1 MFTIDEFHDLLR
13 LLREHPDWRDELR
26 RQVLADEM
34 LNLPKAMQTLA
45 EDMVQLT
52 ERVDLLTKN
61 MVQLTE
67 RVDQLT
73 AQVVQLTE
81 RVDQLTAQVVQ
92 LTERVDQLTAQVV
105 QLTERVDQLAESH
118 VKVSQDVDWLKGSM
132 LELRYKNRAPAYF
145 SKIIRRTHVLSHDE
159 MNDLIDEA
167 ESAER
172 ISAEDANDLLEADLV
187 VRGRRRVDGRDVFL
201 VVEVS
206 WGIGVSDV
214 TRAVRRAR
222 VLGRTGRTVL
232 PVVAGSWVTPDA
244 LAPALDMGVWQVT
257 NGHTVTP
264 AAAA

>member
-34 LNLPKAMQTLA
+34 LDLPKAMQK
-45 EDMVQLT
+45 LT
-52 ERVDLLTKN
+52 ERVDQLTER
-61 MVQLTE
+61 MDQLTE
-67 RVDQLT
+67 RVDQL
-73 AQVVQLTE
+73 AGRMNQLAG
-81 RVDQLTAQVVQ
+81 RM
-92 LTERVDQLTAQVV
+92 
-105 QLTERVDQLAESH
+105 DQLAESH

-159 MNDLIDEA
+159 MNELIDEA

-172 ISAEDANDLLEADLV
+172 ISAKDADDLLEADLV
-187 VRGRRRVDGRDVFL
+187 VRGRRRADGRDVFL

-214 TRAVRRAR
+214 TRAVRRAS
-222 VLGRTGRTVL
+222 VLGRTGRTAL
-232 PVVAGSWVTPDA
+232 PVVAGSWMTPDA
-244 LAPALDMGVWQVT
+244 LAPARDMGVWQVT

-264 AAAA
+264 AAA

>member
-61 MVQLTE
+61 M
-67 RVDQLT
+67 
-73 AQVVQLTE
+73 
-81 RVDQLTAQVVQ
+81 VQ

-232 PVVAGSWVTPDA
+232 PVVAGSWMTPDA

>member
-34 LNLPKAMQTLA
+34 LNLPKATQTLTEHVDQFA
-45 EDMVQLT
+45 ERMVQLT
-52 ERVDLLTKN
+52 ERVDQLAER

-73 AQVVQLTE
+73 
-81 RVDQLTAQVVQ
+81 
-92 LTERVDQLTAQVV
+92 
-105 QLTERVDQLAESH
+105 ERVDQLAGRMDQLAGRMDQLAGRMDQLAESH
-118 VKVSQDVDWLKGSM
+118 LKVSQDVDWLKGSM
-132 LELRYKNRAPAYF
+132 LKLRYKNRAPAYF
-145 SKIIRRTHVLSHDE
+145 GRILRRTHVLSHDE
-159 MNDLIDEA
+159 MNDLTDEA
-167 ESAER
+167 ESAAR
-172 ISAEDANDLLEADLV
+172 ISAEDANDLLQADLV
-187 VRGRRRVDGRDVFL
+187 VRGRRRADGQDVFL

-222 VLGRTGRTVL
+222 VLGRTGRTAL

-244 LAPALDMGVWQVT
+244 LAPARDMGVWQVT
-257 NGHTVTP
+257 NGHIVTP
-264 AAAA
+264 EAA

>member
-34 LNLPKAMQTLA
+34 LDLPKAMQT
-45 EDMVQLT
+45 
-52 ERVDLLTKN
+52 
-61 MVQLTE
+61 LTE

-73 AQVVQLTE
+73 Q
-81 RVDQLTAQVVQ
+81 RVDQLAGRMNQ
-92 LTERVDQLTAQVV
+92 LAGRM
-105 QLTERVDQLAESH
+105 DQLAESH
-118 VKVSQDVDWLKGSM
+118 LKVSQDVDWLKGSM

-159 MNDLIDEA
+159 MNDLIDKA
-167 ESAER
+167 ESAAR
-172 ISAEDANDLLEADLV
+172 ISAEDADDLLEADLV
-187 VRGRRRVDGRDVFL
+187 VRGRRRANGQDVFL

-222 VLGRTGRTVL
+222 VLGRTGRTTL

-244 LAPALDMGVWQVT
+244 LAPARDMGVWQVT
-257 NGHTVTP
+257 NGHTVTQ
-264 AAAA
+264 AAA